1 MLAASAAEQIATTTP
16 DDLADGGGVIAGSG
30 QTEGS
35 PP

>member
-1 MLAASAAEQIATTTP
+1 VSTAEQIAMTTP
-16 DDLADGGGVIAGSG
+16 DNLADGGGGIAGSG